1 VTIRFYEHVGTAAL
15 GCPAEQ
21 GSALSGVEVDVF
33 LLHINDK
40 AGFRSE
46 TGPTG
51 MRMPRRQVTTIKLKR
66 TPGRRGSQWE
76 AGQVGGSVSATACSI
91 KEDVQKILLPRPQA
105 TGYCFSPTGS
115 RKRAERTG
123 RNSARRI
130 SPPSPWQTALVRRLN
145 WMGGWW
151 AGHRILCGAVPG
163 WRDAAVVAAR

>member
-1 VTIRFYEHVGTAAL
+1 MIRFYEHVGTAL
-15 GCPAEQ
+15 LDCPAEQ

-46 TGPTG
+46 TGPTE

-91 KEDVQKILLPRPQA
+91 KRGCPENTSTSTAGDRLLLFTDGITEA
-105 TGYCFSPTGS
+105 
-115 RKRAERTG
+115 
-123 RNSARRI
+123 
-130 SPPSPWQTALVRRLN
+130 
-145 WMGGWW
+145 
-151 AGHRILCGAVPG
+151 CGADGEEFGEENLAAFAMANCTGTAAELNGRVVG
-163 WRDAAVVAAR
+163 GFTEFCAGRFQDDATVLVVAAR